1 MKLREQTFGVDF
13 NVIYV
18 CSCQLGSD
26 IGRVL
31 PKIVNT
37 CNVATIGFLY
47 FGPYSTLQKL
57 LKSSLISEAYAKII
71 INEVCLSGKWL

>member
-47 FGPYSTLQKL
+47 FGPYSTLQNL

-71 INEVCLSGKWL
+71 FCPKN